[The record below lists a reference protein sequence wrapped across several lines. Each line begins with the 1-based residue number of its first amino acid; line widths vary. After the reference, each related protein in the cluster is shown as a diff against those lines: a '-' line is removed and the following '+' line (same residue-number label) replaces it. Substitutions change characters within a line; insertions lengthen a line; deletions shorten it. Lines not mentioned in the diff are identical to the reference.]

1 MFRHSFP
8 PLVLNGEDNLNGM
21 QGSHQIMSE
30 LEVYKMSTHPTNPN
44 IDRMYLRASA
54 IVLFLGELLFGIAGY
69 LHPAREPANSHAA
82 VFAEY
87 ASSKNWTLI
96 HLGQFAGMLVII
108 AGLLMFYRALN
119 VRTGV
124 AGILAQ
130 GAAVSAVVTLSLYG
144 ILQAIDGVALKQVVD
159 AWASA
164 PDAEKAARFA
174 SAEAIRFLEWGGRS
188 YQDFMLGITFALFAM
203 VIVSTA
209 RIPRLLGVLVG
220 LTGIGYIVQGFV
232 VGAEGFSANNSTPTL
247 FAYFV
252 WIVWSIW
259 LLIFA
264 LRKRASTEDSTDA
277 RNQNYSSPVQS
288 IR

>member
-1 MFRHSFP
+1 
-8 PLVLNGEDNLNGM
+8 
-21 QGSHQIMSE
+21 MSE
-30 LEVYKMSTHPTNPN
+30 LEVYKMSTNPN
-44 IDRMYLRASA
+44 NVTFDRMYLRVSA
-54 IVLFLGELLFGIAGY
+54 IVLFLGELLFGVAGY
-69 LHPAREPANSHAA
+69 LHPAHEPANSHAA

-87 ASSKNWTLI
+87 ASSTNWTLV

-108 AGLLMFYRALN
+108 AGLLTLFRALN
-119 VRTGV
+119 IRSGI
-124 AGILAQ
+124 AGLLAQ
-130 GAAVSAVVTLSLYG
+130 GAAVSAVVALALYG

-164 PDAEKAARFA
+164 PEAEKAARFA

-188 YQDFMLGITFALFAM
+188 YQDFMLGITFILFAI
-203 VIVSTA
+203 VIVATA

-247 FAYFV
+247 FAYLV

-264 LRKRASTEDSTDA
+264 WRTRASTEDLTDVH
-277 RNQNYSSPVQS
+277 NQKYSSSAQS

>member
-1 MFRHSFP
+1 
-8 PLVLNGEDNLNGM
+8 VQNGEDNLNGV
-21 QGSHQIMSE
+21 QRNHQIMSE
-30 LEVYKMSTHPTNPN
+30 LEVHKMSTNPN
-44 IDRMYLRASA
+44 NADFDLTYLRVSA
-54 IVLFLGELLFGIAGY
+54 IVLFLGELLFGVAGY
-69 LHPAREPANSHAA
+69 LHPAHEPANNHPA

-87 ASSKNWTLI
+87 ASSTNWTLV

-108 AGLLMFYRALN
+108 AGLLILYRALN
-119 VRTGV
+119 IRSGLV
-124 AGILAQ
+124 GILAQ
-130 GAAVSAVVTLSLYG
+130 GAAVSAVVTLSIYG

-164 PDAEKAARFA
+164 PEAEKAARFA

-188 YQDFMLGITFALFAM
+188 YQDFMLGITFVLFAM
-203 VIVSTA
+203 VIVLTA
-209 RIPRLLGVLVG
+209 RIPRLLGLLVG

-252 WIVWSIW
+252 WIAWSIW

-264 LRKRASTEDSTDA
+264 WRRQASKEA
-277 RNQNYSSPVQS
+277 YRPEYSSSAQS

>member
-1 MFRHSFP
+1 
-8 PLVLNGEDNLNGM
+8 
-21 QGSHQIMSE
+21 
-30 LEVYKMSTHPTNPN
+30 MSTHPINTAF
-44 IDRMYLRASA
+44 DRTFLRLSA
-54 IVLFLGELLFGIAGY
+54 IVLLVGELLFGVAGY
-69 LHPAREPANSHAA
+69 LHPAHEPANNHTA

-87 ASSKNWTLI
+87 AASTNWTLI

-108 AGLLMFYRALN
+108 AGLLILVRALN
-119 VRTGV
+119 IRSGV

-130 GAAVSAVVTLSLYG
+130 GAAVSAVVTLALYG

-164 PDAEKAARFA
+164 PETEKAARFA

-188 YQDFMLGITFALFAM
+188 YQDFLLGLTFVLFAI

-209 RIPRLLGVLVG
+209 RIPRLLGLLVG
-220 LTGIGYIVQGFV
+220 LTGIAYIAQGFV
-232 VGAEGFSANNSTPTL
+232 VGAEGFSANNNTPTL
-247 FAYFV
+247 VAYVV
-252 WIVWSIW
+252 WLAWSIW

-264 LRKRASTEDSTDA
+264 WRAKESAEISTNVHNSK
-277 RNQNYSSPVQS
+277 YSSPAQS

>member
-1 MFRHSFP
+1 
-8 PLVLNGEDNLNGM
+8 
-21 QGSHQIMSE
+21 
-30 LEVYKMSTHPTNPN
+30 MSTSPTNN
-44 IDRMYLRASA
+44 TFDRTYLRVSA
-54 IVLFLGELLFGIAGY
+54 IVLFLGELLFGIAGN
-69 LHPAREPANSHAA
+69 LHPAHELPNNHAA

-87 ASSKNWTLI
+87 ASSTNWTLV

-108 AGLLMFYRALN
+108 AGLLVLFQALN
-119 VRTGV
+119 IRS
-124 AGILAQ
+124 GIAALLAQ
-130 GAAVSAVVTLSLYG
+130 GAGVSAIVTLTLYG

-164 PDAEKAARFA
+164 PEAEKATRFA

-188 YQDFMLGITFALFAM
+188 YQDFMLGLTFILLAS

-220 LTGIGYIVQGFV
+220 LTGIGYIAQGFIT
-232 VGAEGFSANNSTPTL
+232 GAEGFSANNSTPTL
-247 FAYFV
+247 FAYAV
-252 WIVWSIW
+252 WLTWSIW

-264 LRKRASTEDSTDA
+264 WRAQASKESHN
-277 RNQNYSSPVQS
+277 REHSSSAQS

>member
-1 MFRHSFP
+1 
-8 PLVLNGEDNLNGM
+8 
-21 QGSHQIMSE
+21 
-30 LEVYKMSTHPTNPN
+30 MSTNPSN
-44 IDRMYLRASA
+44 PAFDRTMLRISA
-54 IVLFLGELLFGIAGY
+54 IVLFLGELLFGVAGY

-87 ASSKNWTLI
+87 ANSTNWTLV

-108 AGLLMFYRALN
+108 AGLLVLYLALN
-119 VRTGV
+119 VRTGL

-164 PDAEKAARFA
+164 PEAEKAARFA

-188 YQDFMLGITFALFAM
+188 YQDFMLGITFILFAI
-203 VIVSTA
+203 VIVATA

-220 LTGIGYIVQGFV
+220 LTGIGYMVQGFV
-232 VGAEGFSANNSTPTL
+232 VGAEGFSVNNSAPTL
-247 FAYFV
+247 FAYAA
-252 WIVWSIW
+252 WLAWSIW

-264 LRKRASTEDSTDA
+264 LRTQASKEVHSPE
-277 RNQNYSSPVQS
+277 YSSSAQS